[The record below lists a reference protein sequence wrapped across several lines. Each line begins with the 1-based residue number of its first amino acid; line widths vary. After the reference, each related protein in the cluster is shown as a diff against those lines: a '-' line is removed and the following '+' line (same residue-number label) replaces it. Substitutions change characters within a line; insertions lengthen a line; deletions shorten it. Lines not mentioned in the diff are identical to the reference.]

1 MRKGGI
7 AKREMPMKAFLGTT
21 TVVIAL
27 VLSIPS
33 AQAQYQ
39 GSDEAPGYA
48 QAWEAATG
56 GYSNGY
62 YMAGRYGGV
71 YARPFRRY

>member
-1 MRKGGI
+1 
-7 AKREMPMKAFLGTT
+7 MKTFLMTT
-21 TVVIAL
+21 TAVMAL

-39 GSDEAPGYA
+39 GSEEAHDYA
-48 QAWEAATG
+48 QSWSAATG

-62 YMAGRYGGV
+62 YRSRYYRG
-71 YARPFRRY
+71 Y

>member
-1 MRKGGI
+1 
-7 AKREMPMKAFLGTT
+7 MPMKIFLGTT
-21 TVVIAL
+21 TAVIAL

-39 GSDEAPGYA
+39 GSDEARGYA
-48 QAWEAATG
+48 QSWGAATG

-62 YMAGRYGGV
+62 YRTGPYGGA
-71 YARPFRRY
+71 YARRYLRY